1 MNKDKKT
8 DEEEIILP
16 PYTGLRRVYTYQ
28 PYTVHRVKRMLKE
41 IGCVAENINQ
51 GYKANRRVGYR
62 ELYRIKRISDGK
74 VIHPCI
80 DMESL
85 RSFFAEHD
93 FPLEKITLTINEAS
107 EYTGIGRTNLRQL
120 ITWNK
125 IPIIKIGNK
134 ILIRCIT
141 LEHFLKVNEGNNLKN
156 KYEVVAV

>member
-41 IGCVAENINQ
+41 IGCIAENINQ

-93 FPLEKITLTINEAS
+93 FPLEDEKTIKRKGVAMEKITLTINEAS

-141 LEHFLKVNEGNNLKN
+141 LEHF
-156 KYEVVAV
+156 

>member
-1 MNKDKKT
+1 M
-8 DEEEIILP
+8 
-16 PYTGLRRVYTYQ
+16 YTYQ

-41 IGCVAENINQ
+41 IGCIAENINQ

-93 FPLEKITLTINEAS
+93 FPLEDEKTIKRKE
-107 EYTGIGRTNLRQL
+107 
-120 ITWNK
+120 
-125 IPIIKIGNK
+125 
-134 ILIRCIT
+134 
-141 LEHFLKVNEGNNLKN
+141 
-156 KYEVVAV
+156 

>member
-1 MNKDKKT
+1 MISLWKTKKQSN
-8 DEEEIILP
+8 ERSS
-16 PYTGLRRVYTYQ
+16 Y
-28 PYTVHRVKRMLKE
+28 
-41 IGCVAENINQ
+41 
-51 GYKANRRVGYR
+51 
-62 ELYRIKRISDGK
+62 GK
-74 VIHPCI
+74 NYF
-80 DMESL
+80 DN
-85 RSFFAEHD
+85 
-93 FPLEKITLTINEAS
+93 NEAS

>member
-1 MNKDKKT
+1 MNKDKKS
-8 DEEEIILP
+8 DEEEILLP
-16 PYTGLRRVYTYQ
+16 PYTRLLRVYTYQ
-28 PYTVHRVKRMLKE
+28 PYSVHRVKRMLKE

-93 FPLEKITLTINEAS
+93 FPLEDEKTIKRKE
-107 EYTGIGRTNLRQL
+107 
-120 ITWNK
+120 
-125 IPIIKIGNK
+125 
-134 ILIRCIT
+134 
-141 LEHFLKVNEGNNLKN
+141 
-156 KYEVVAV
+156 

>member
-41 IGCVAENINQ
+41 IGCIAENINQ

-93 FPLEKITLTINEAS
+93 FPSGRRKNNQTKGVA
-107 EYTGIGRTNLRQL
+107 IGKKLL
-120 ITWNK
+120 
-125 IPIIKIGNK
+125 
-134 ILIRCIT
+134 
-141 LEHFLKVNEGNNLKN
+141 
-156 KYEVVAV
+156 

>member
-74 VIHPCI
+74 VIHPCV
-80 DMESL
+80 DQ
-85 RSFFAEHD
+85 H
-93 FPLEKITLTINEAS
+93 
-107 EYTGIGRTNLRQL
+107 
-120 ITWNK
+120 
-125 IPIIKIGNK
+125 III
-134 ILIRCIT
+134 C
-141 LEHFLKVNEGNNLKN
+141 HFQKN
-156 KYEVVAV
+156 K